1 MVNVSA
7 ILYSEVAPL
16 TGDVISPSFR
26 NVEKILLIKT
36 LLQKALVTLIFISI
50 RLGRGFNKN
59 SHYNQSTDLLC

>member
-36 LLQKALVTLIFISI
+36 LSQKALVTLIFISI
-50 RLGRGFNKN
+50 RLRRGFNKN